1 MNVGRFKNASFL
13 KPIVSGKLME
23 LELFPFVTSCHYDG
37 EKGEQSSLSL
47 HRETTDARAKK

>member
-1 MNVGRFKNASFL
+1 VNVGRFKNASFL